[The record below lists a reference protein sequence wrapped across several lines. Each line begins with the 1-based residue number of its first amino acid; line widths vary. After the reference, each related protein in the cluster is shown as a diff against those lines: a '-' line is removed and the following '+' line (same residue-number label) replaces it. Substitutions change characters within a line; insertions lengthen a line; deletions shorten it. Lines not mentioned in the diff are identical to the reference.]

1 MEVRLIKTCQ
11 GFQKVVILDGALV
24 QVYDREARSL
34 LLKRELDELNEI
46 VKQVYLSDLPQRA
59 IERTWQERPQ

>member
-11 GFQKVVILDGALV
+11 GFQKVLFLDGALA
-24 QVYDREARSL
+24 QVYDREARSF
-34 LLKRELDELNEI
+34 LLKSELDELNEI
-46 VKQVYLSDLPQRA
+46 VKQVSLADLPQRA